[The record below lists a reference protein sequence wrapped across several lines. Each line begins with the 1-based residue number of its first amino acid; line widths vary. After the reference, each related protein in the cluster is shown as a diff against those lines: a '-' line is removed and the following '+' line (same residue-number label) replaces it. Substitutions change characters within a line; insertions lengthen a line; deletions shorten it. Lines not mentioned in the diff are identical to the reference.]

1 MKEQAV
7 FDKMRK
13 AFYLKGPPSDE
24 RGVTISPSWP
34 TTQDALCFGYQYGLK
49 QKELVKAERG

>member
-7 FDKMRK
+7 LDKMRK
-13 AFYLKGPPSDE
+13 EFYLKGPPCDE

-34 TTQDALCFGYQYGLK
+34 TTKDALLFGYQYGLK
-49 QKELVKAERG
+49 QKEVTHDD

>member
-13 AFYLKGPPSDE
+13 AFYLKGPPCYE
-24 RGVTISPSWP
+24 RGVAISPSWP
-34 TTQDALCFGYQYGLK
+34 TTKDALLFGYQYGLK
-49 QKELVKAERG
+49 QKEPVKAEGS